1 MSPFFYSTLLALPK
15 TCTVLCLYSSFNASL
30 AGPKYLRGSNSAG
43 LLAKTSRTAAVIAKR
58 PSESMLILHTAEVA
72 ALRNCS
78 SGIPTASFN
87 APPYLLI
94 IATLSC
100 GTEDDPWRTIG
111 NPGIRLSIS
120 SRMSKRNGGG
130 TRIPSALRVHCS
142 GLNLFA
148 PWEVPMEIA
157 NESTPV
163 FFTKS
168 STKSGLV

>member
-1 MSPFFYSTLLALPK
+1 
-15 TCTVLCLYSSFNASL
+15 
-30 AGPKYLRGSNSAG
+30 
-43 LLAKTSRTAAVIAKR
+43 
-58 PSESMLILHTAEVA
+58 MLILHTAEVA